1 MTRAERIRALLDEY
15 ARQRYQNEREQRA
28 REREAFSRD
37 PELETLRA
45 RSLALATQSLRAA
58 MDEPDKEKR
67 RAIAGQMRQKG
78 ALINAETRRRLRA
91 LGLAED
97 YLEEHYRC
105 PECRDTGYVGDAP
118 ARFLRSFLSAV
129 WRRWRRRARRRSRP
143 LKPSTPPLCPR
154 MVASASGSSR
164 RATRWK
170 SLPTATRTCPSAT
183 SCFPARGRALKELS
197 ADQVHGRFPPRLR
210 GHAGHGLP
218 HVR

>member
-28 REREAFSRD
+28 REREAFARD

-118 ARFLRSFLSAV
+118 ARFCACFE
-129 WRRWRRRARRRSRP
+129 RRLAAMETEGAPQEQTFETFNAAFVPEDGGQRERLIKARDA
-143 LKPSTPPLCPR
+143 L
-154 MVASASGSSR
+154 G
-164 RATRWK
+164 
-170 SLPTATRTCPSAT
+170 SLPTATRMCPSAT
-183 SCFPARGRALKELS
+183 SCFPARAGWARA
-197 ADQVHGRFPPRLR
+197 FC
-210 GHAGHGLP
+210 
-218 HVR
+218 